1 MSSNLLRIRAL
12 TELSLMAIMGVS
24 AIMGRHKEEGSQETV
39 VDRPRVGLW
48 MEESQR
54 MPVRMKTIEK

>member
-24 AIMGRHKEEGSQETV
+24 AIMGRHKEEDSQETV
-39 VDRPRVGLW
+39 ADRLRVGLW